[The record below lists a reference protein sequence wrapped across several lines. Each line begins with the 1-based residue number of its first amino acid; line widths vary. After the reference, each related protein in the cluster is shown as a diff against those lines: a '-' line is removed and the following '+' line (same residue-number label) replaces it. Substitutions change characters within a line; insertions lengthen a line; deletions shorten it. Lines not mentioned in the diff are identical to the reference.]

1 MKVPIRSDVKPEDD
15 APRCDRAPP
24 GLPSER
30 ASLSR
35 SFAFDSDPPATYNA
49 GRYMPIELRIR
60 GASMSRPVFLVLTP
74 LALALGVS
82 AFAADPPAAGA
93 AAGAAGAGT
102 GEATATGAPPS
113 TGLTDAEKAAA
124 AEGEFRRELLTTEQ
138 DVDKLKERT
147 FRSKATLQLLKELV
161 LEGSSLGSSVVLFHV
176 NQMGSGYTVE
186 EVRYFLDGKNVY
198 AKNLLQGGTAD
209 ARELEVYD
217 QAVPAG
223 THNLQVLINL
233 RGNGFGVF
241 SYLQSYS
248 FKLQSSYTFEVADGE
263 QTTVRVIADEKG
275 GLLKSFTDRPNVE
288 YEASSARVKK
298 GAE

>member
-1 MKVPIRSDVKPEDD
+1 M
-15 APRCDRAPP
+15 
-24 GLPSER
+24 
-30 ASLSR
+30 SR
-35 SFAFDSDPPATYNA
+35 SS
-49 GRYMPIELRIR
+49 
-60 GASMSRPVFLVLTP
+60 FLVLCP

-82 AFAADPPAAGA
+82 AFAADPPAT
-93 AAGAAGAGT
+93 GT
-102 GEATATGAPPS
+102 GDAAPTTTPAPA

-124 AEGEFRRELLTTEQ
+124 AEGEFRRELLTAEQ

-161 LEGSSLGSSVVLFHV
+161 LEGSSLGSSVVLYHV

-198 AKNLLQGGTAD
+198 AKNLLESGTAD
-209 ARELEVYD
+209 AKELEVYD

-288 YEASSARVKK
+288 YEASSERVKK

>member
-1 MKVPIRSDVKPEDD
+1 
-15 APRCDRAPP
+15 
-24 GLPSER
+24 
-30 ASLSR
+30 
-35 SFAFDSDPPATYNA
+35 
-49 GRYMPIELRIR
+49 
-60 GASMSRPVFLVLTP
+60 MSRPTFLVLLP

-82 AFAADPPAAGA
+82 AFAADPPAATTAAAGTA
-93 AAGAAGAGT
+93 DAPAAGAA
-102 GEATATGAPPS
+102 P
-113 TGLTDAEKAAA
+113 GLTEVEKAEA
-124 AEGEFRRELLTTEQ
+124 AEGEFRRELLTVEQ

-176 NQMGSGYTVE
+176 NEMGSGYTVE
-186 EVRYFLDGKNVY
+186 EVRYFLDGKNVF
-198 AKNLLQGGTAD
+198 AKNLLEGGTASP
-209 ARELEVYD
+209 RELEVYD

-248 FKLQSSYTFEVADGE
+248 FKLQSSYTFDVADGE

-288 YEASSARVKK
+288 YETSSQRVKK